1 MHAYRNCVQLTQRI
15 DREYKFE
22 IIDTERKEHQ
32 ESVEGTHLSAK
43 LKRWDSAADE
53 AFSTA
58 APFSILKRMKTEIQ
72 NWNDDIFSGGIN
84 GCDITKLYSDF
95 SELMHLSFK
104 DRYFEA
110 PLDARYYEPIVY
122 KPEFIKSKTVWL
134 DCLVEMG
141 KYIMYLEEYS
151 VLHPRFTR
159 FRNDMKE
166 DAAEEQHEEEE
177 DGKEEVIRGKEEW
190 PEFGDDRHATQMSG
204 MLYRLNNL

>member
-1 MHAYRNCVQLTQRI
+1 MHAYRNCVKLIQRI

-43 LKRWDSAADE
+43 LKRWEDAVDE
-53 AFSTA
+53 AFSTV
-58 APFSILKRMKTEIQ
+58 APHAIFERMQTEIQ
-72 NWNDDIFSGGIN
+72 NCNNAIFSGSTN
-84 GCDITKLYSDF
+84 GSDITKLYSVF
-95 SELMHLSFK
+95 SELMHIGLK
-104 DRYFEA
+104 DKYFE
-110 PLDARYYEPIVY
+110 PPRDALYYQPIVY
-122 KPEFIKSKTVWL
+122 EPEFIKSKTVWL

-166 DAAEEQHEEEE
+166 HAASEQRGEEE
-177 DGKEEVIRGKEEW
+177 DGKEEAIRGKEE
-190 PEFGDDRHATQMSG
+190 
-204 MLYRLNNL
+204 